1 MKADDHSFAQ
11 MEMEEQDKADNLEP
25 IEISE
30 IEGAGALEN
39 EEELTDNESDG
50 TDDVRGLFLTKLL
63 AQDCYSFLV

>member
-1 MKADDHSFAQ
+1 MKLTKADDQSFAQ

-50 TDDVRGLFLTKLL
+50 TDDVMKLPL
-63 AQDCYSFLV
+63 IELQV

>member
-1 MKADDHSFAQ
+1 MKLTKADDQSFAQ

-50 TDDVRGLFLTKLL
+50 TDDVRKNPLEL
-63 AQDCYSFLV
+63 QS

>member
-1 MKADDHSFAQ
+1 MKLTKADDQSFAQ

-50 TDDVRGLFLTKLL
+50 TDDVRKNPLEL
-63 AQDCYSFLV
+63 QV